1 MATGFLSPIGS
12 PTQQFFTDQG
22 VVLAGG
28 LLYTY
33 LAGTTTPAQTYTT
46 AGLSVANPNPIV
58 LDSAGRPP
66 QEIWLQ
72 QGTAYKFVV
81 HDSTDSPVSVAT
93 FDNISGINDVSNL
106 QSVSEWQILGSTPTF
121 INSTQFSVPGNQTVT
136 LSVNRRIYATVTAGV
151 IYGTITTSAFGAGVT
166 TVTVA
171 WDSGAVLDSGL
182 SNVAYSILNPT
193 NASFLSLVNVQVFT
207 SSGTYTPTPGTV
219 KAIVKLVAGGGGGGG
234 APATAA
240 GQFSVGSGGG
250 AGANIESLIS
260 NPTAQTVTIGAAGTI
275 TSGNNGG
282 TGGTTSFGS
291 LLVAL
296 GGVGG
301 TTSGPSGSSVGTNG
315 GLGGAV
321 STTGNILN
329 QHGAQGG
336 AGTGIVGAFAFGGY
350 GGSSPFGA
358 GGALQA
364 AASTAGLN
372 AQGFG
377 AGGGGAFNGPGNG
390 ANPGGTATGGYLV
403 VYEYL

>member
-46 AGLSVANPNPIV
+46 SSLSVANPNPIV

-72 QGTAYKFVV
+72 QGTVYKFVV

-121 INSTQFSVPGNQTVT
+121 INGTQFSVPGNQTAT
-136 LSVNRRIYATVTAGV
+136 LSVNRRIYATVTAGI
-151 IYGTITTSAFGAGVT
+151 IYGTITTSAFGAGIT

-182 SNVAYSILNPT
+182 SNVAYGILNPT
-193 NASFLSLVNVQVFT
+193 NPSYLSLLNVQT
-207 SSGTYTPTPGTV
+207 ITASGTYTPTPGTV
-219 KAIVKLVAGGGGGGG
+219 KAIVELVGGGGGGGG
-234 APATAA
+234 APATGA
-240 GQFSVGSGGG
+240 GQFSIGSGGG
-250 AGANIESLIS
+250 AGAYIKSIVS
-260 NPTAQTVTIGAAGTI
+260 NPVPTTITIGAAGSV

-282 TGGTTSFGS
+282 TGGSTSYGT
-291 LLVAL
+291 LLVAG

-301 TTSGPSGSSVGTNG
+301 SVSGPSNAVGAVG
-315 GLGGAV
+315 GIGGAV
-321 STTGNILN
+321 ATAGNSLN
-329 QHGAQGG
+329 LHGGQGGSG
-336 AGTGIVGAFAFGGY
+336 AGTFGAFGITGNGASSPLGSG
-350 GGSSPFGA
+350 GGSQVTA
-358 GGALQA
+358 N
-364 AASTAGLN
+364 TAGLN

-377 AGGGGAFNGPGNG
+377 SGGGGAFNGPSNG
-390 ANPGGTATGGYLV
+390 GNPGGTATAGV
-403 VYEYL
+403 VVIYEYV